1 MLGSLHTVTIKQTE
15 LYEERSISDKFSF
28 STVTAYNPEE
38 LLIHQAEMVSTES
51 LSLGSIIVLQ
61 RLGVSKSQHQ

>member
-1 MLGSLHTVTIKQTE
+1 MTIKQTE
-15 LYEERSISDKFSF
+15 LCGELSITDKFSF
-28 STVTAYNPEE
+28 PTVTAYNLKR
-38 LLIHQAEMVSTES
+38 LLIHLAELVSTMS